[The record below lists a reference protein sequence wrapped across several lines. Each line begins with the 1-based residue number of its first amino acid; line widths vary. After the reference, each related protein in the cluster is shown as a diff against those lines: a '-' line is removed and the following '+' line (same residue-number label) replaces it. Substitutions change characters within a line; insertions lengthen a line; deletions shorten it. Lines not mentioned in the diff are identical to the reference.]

1 MTPGG
6 FPRGDEDCD
15 GRGGGGSARFH
26 FSPSAPRNRARSR
39 FFARSSFRFA
49 ASACSQKPRVRKESD
64 VSASDAV
71 DWITRSPICVAL
83 GRRSALHERGGTG
96 RRLVRARDHDVGRR
110 RSPGEARVVQP
121 PGHGARQVRG
131 RGSGLVRAP
140 ASALQGTVA
149 SEDGS
154 HGSPCR
160 FPESLDPPPAD
171 RPRPPP
177 PCSPAA
183 SPAWRIPL
191 IWRPRTMA
199 RAPGPAART
208 PRNAKRC
215 GASSKI

>member
-1 MTPGG
+1 MT
-6 FPRGDEDCD
+6 RTLTVAAAAV
-15 GRGGGGSARFH
+15 ARVFT
-26 FSPSAPRNRARSR
+26 FLRRRLETELVLA
-39 FFARSSFRFA
+39 FL
-49 ASACSQKPRVRKESD
+49 RVRRFDSPRPPVRKNLECAKSPTFRRPTQLIGSRD
-64 VSASDAV
+64 RRFVWRLTAV
-71 DWITRSPICVAL
+71 
-83 GRRSALHERGGTG
+83 ALHERGGTG

-191 IWRPRTMA
+191 IRRPRTMA